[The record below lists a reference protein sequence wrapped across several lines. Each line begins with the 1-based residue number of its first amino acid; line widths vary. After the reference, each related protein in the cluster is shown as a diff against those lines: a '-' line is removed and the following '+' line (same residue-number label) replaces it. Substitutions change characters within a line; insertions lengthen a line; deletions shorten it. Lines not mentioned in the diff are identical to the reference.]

1 LALHLYNTLTKKK
14 EEFKPIDP
22 SHVTMYACGPTV
34 YNYIHIG
41 NGRMIVVFDVL
52 YRLLKTQFPFVN
64 YARNIT
70 DVDDKIIN
78 AAAEQ
83 ETTTKAIADYYTV
96 KFFQDCEELNCL
108 VPDHNPKA
116 TEYISHMIG
125 MIEQLLANRHAYEA
139 EGHVLFSV
147 PSYKDY
153 GKLSGRN
160 RDEMI
165 AGARVEVAPYKR
177 DPADFVLWKPSTEGQ
192 PGWKSPWGFG
202 RPGWHI
208 ECSAM
213 AMNILGENFDI
224 HGGGLDLIFP
234 HHENEIAQSCC
245 AYHNVKFANYWLH
258 NGFLNINN
266 EKMSK
271 STGNFQTV
279 HELLDKYAGEVLRL
293 ALLSAQ
299 YRQPLEFS
307 ENLLDESKK
316 TLDKWYRAME
326 LFPSQKATKP
336 TAEFLDALNDDL
348 NTPRAIAELHRLV
361 GEINKAGEKEAMALI
376 GQLRASANL
385 VGLFSHD
392 AARWF
397 QGNSGMDLV
406 AVEGLIAAR
415 LKAREHKDFAQA
427 DEIRDQLLHM
437 GIVLD
442 DGPNGTTWRR
452 S

>member
-1 LALHLYNTLTKKK
+1 MTLHLYNTKTKQK

-22 SHVTMYACGPTV
+22 SRVTMYICGPTV

-41 NGRMIVVFDVL
+41 NARPIVVFDVL
-52 YRLLKTQFPFVN
+52 YRLLKTLYPHVT
-64 YARNIT
+64 YVRNIT
-70 DVDDKIIN
+70 DIEDKIIK
-78 AAAEQ
+78 AAQEQ
-83 ETTTKAIADYYTV
+83 GITTQALTKHFTI
-96 KFFQDCEELNCL
+96 KFFQDCEELNAL

-116 TEYISHMIG
+116 TDYISHMIG
-125 MIEQLLANRHAYEA
+125 MIEQLIANRHAYEA

-153 GKLSGRN
+153 GQLSGRN

-177 DPADFVLWKPSTEGQ
+177 DPADFVLWKPSSKDQ
-192 PGWKSPWGFG
+192 PGWNSPWGFG

-213 AMNILGENFDI
+213 AVNLLGENFDI

-245 AYHNVKFANYWLH
+245 AFHNVKFANTWMH
-258 NGFLNINN
+258 NGFLTLNN

-271 STGNFQTV
+271 SVGNIATV
-279 HELLDKYAGEVLRL
+279 HELLDKYPGEVLRL

-307 ENLLDESKK
+307 EEILEETKK
-316 TLDKWYRAME
+316 TLDRWYRA
-326 LFPSQKATKP
+326 LDVAKDQKATKP
-336 TAEFLDALNDDL
+336 TQEFMDALHDDL

-361 GEINKAGEKEAMALI
+361 GEINKLDERGAGPLI

-385 VGLFSHD
+385 IGLFSHD
-392 AARWF
+392 AIHWF
-397 QGNSGMDLV
+397 QGKSNMDLV
-406 AVEGLIAAR
+406 EIEGLIAAR

-427 DEIRDQLLHM
+427 DEIRNQLLHM
-437 GIVLD
+437 GVVLD
-442 DGPNGTTWRR
+442 DSPTGTTWRR